1 MSSPCD
7 NIFELNE
14 QNVPEHFQK
23 IIITEEET
31 KIAIYHFS
39 VKIVSRS
46 AGASCVA
53 KAAYIAGDKIKN
65 ERDGVTHDYHRKREV
80 VHKEI
85 LLPAGVPER
94 FRERAVLWN
103 AAEQKET
110 RKNSQTARSIDAA
123 LPREISREEQINLVR
138 IFCDQNFVAKG
149 MCVDFAIHDK
159 GDGNPHVHILLPTR
173 RVDKNGFTVKD
184 RSWND
189 RAMLEQWRES
199 WADWC
204 NHKLYF
210 VSDERIDHRSYEA
223 QGIDKI
229 PTVHLGA
236 GACTIEKKGKKTDRG
251 LMNLE
256 IEIKNTST
264 SLANMRTEMEDN
276 IQYIIENKRLLFKE
290 WLGCKVTE
298 ACEFTEKDDYISFL
312 RSEMERL
319 NENTFVSRVDDEHS
333 KIILA
338 KRNTELLDQI
348 MADMKEAS
356 DYVHEHGLYPSG
368 WNNIVET
375 YHLLKLQEEQ
385 LKQQSV
391 ETPEKPKPDAPT
403 KSTRK
408 HSL

>member
-356 DYVHEHGLYPSG
+356 DYVHKHGLYPSG